1 MDCLAIYSI
10 RRITVKK
17 INHIKWLKALFATI
31 YRIIGEAGRLF
42 LEQLSVPVGCVDG
55 VQER

>member
-17 INHIKWLKALFATI
+17 INHIKWLKAPFATI
-31 YRIIGEAGRLF
+31 YRIIGEAGRLS